1 MHFSCR
7 SSFGDLIAPFPPLCE
22 IVQSMLSSS
31 TLGFDVE
38 NPATAAAAWTNALLN
53 CSFLRLSSTKLPRK
67 FEDCR
72 AQLRPSL
79 SIALLGVK
87 EIPIIALC
95 NAQVFELQDRMPGA
109 QVGTVDKFQGQEAA
123 VVVVSMTASS
133 AEDVPRGMDFL
144 YSRNRIN
151 VAISRAKSLAIIVA
165 SPKLLE
171 PPCSKIEQM
180 ALVNTPCYAE
190 NYSRHEVAL
199 PDSDD

>member
-1 MHFSCR
+1 
-7 SSFGDLIAPFPPLCE
+7 
-22 IVQSMLSSS
+22 
-31 TLGFDVE
+31 
-38 NPATAAAAWTNALLN
+38 
-53 CSFLRLSSTKLPRK
+53 
-67 FEDCR
+67 
-72 AQLRPSL
+72 
-79 SIALLGVK
+79 
-87 EIPIIALC
+87 
-95 NAQVFELQDRMPGA
+95 MPGA